1 MEHFSYIPFVPDK
14 KSVIQRMG
22 AFRARFSAGLNAD
35 IDTFLRNSAGAFSV
49 AGRAGTFPFSRAEGG
64 IKMGG
69 ALVASKKLAELLKD
83 SASVYIMCATI
94 PARDVEKINTAMR
107 NGEGLKALVYD
118 AYASELADGALG
130 VLMSGKNE
138 SLRRT
143 GQRLTKRRYSA
154 GYGDL
159 DIKYQ
164 KLFFDMLD
172 LNTLKVSINDKYM
185 LSPEKSVIAVAGVE

>member
-1 MEHFSYIPFVPDK
+1 
-14 KSVIQRMG
+14 
-22 AFRARFSAGLNAD
+22 
-35 IDTFLRNSAGAFSV
+35 
-49 AGRAGTFPFSRAEGG
+49 
-64 IKMGG
+64 
-69 ALVASKKLAELLKD
+69 
-83 SASVYIMCATI
+83 MCATI